1 MPPLFYEAEETLRR
15 HCDLMLVAG
24 SSLVVY
30 PVAYLP
36 RLAKR
41 LIIINLL
48 PTEYDGA
55 AEIVIREKCS
65 KALHDLA
72 DQLVAS

>member
-1 MPPLFYEAEETLRR
+1 TLRNN
-15 HCDLMLVAG
+15 CDLMLVAG

-41 LIIINLL
+41 LIIINLM
-48 PTEYDGA
+48 PTEYDHI

-65 KALHDLA
+65 KALQDLVEKLA
-72 DQLVAS
+72 AGE